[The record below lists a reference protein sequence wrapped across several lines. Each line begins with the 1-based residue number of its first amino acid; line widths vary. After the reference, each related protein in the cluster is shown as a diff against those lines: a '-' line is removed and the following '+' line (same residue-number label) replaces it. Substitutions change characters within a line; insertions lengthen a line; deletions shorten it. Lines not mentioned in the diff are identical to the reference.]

1 MKGGEFVTF
10 RKYLQLARLSNAFTA
25 PSNVISGYLI
35 VTPISELDSLNL
47 VTLILSSTFLYVS
60 GVIFNDYFDIEIDRK
75 ERPSRPLPSG
85 SIPKQRAKKIAF
97 GLMILAIILSLTVS
111 WTSFAI
117 AVFLSGII
125 IAYNYG
131 LKHNKFSNPITMGSA
146 RFLNVILGASP
157 AFNLSLQT
165 NSLQLIFVAFSVLTY
180 VFVIAV
186 FSRKEMSGMQEKR
199 QIIILFSIVYI
210 VIVLI
215 TIVTLLGFFMMWSF
229 IILVPFAI
237 IVGIIFKQTLSGGSE
252 EIRRGIKNMVIS
264 IIILD
269 SIFVSGVAGLLYGFL
284 TLLFLFPSILLSKKL
299 YVT

>member
-1 MKGGEFVTF
+1 MKGGEFVTL
-10 RKYLQLARLSNAFTA
+10 RKYLQLARLPNVFTA

-35 VTPISELDSLNL
+35 VTPISELDSINL
-47 VTLILSSTFLYVS
+47 VTLILSSTFLYAS

-85 SIPKQRAKKIAF
+85 SISKQRAKKIAF
-97 GLMILAIILSLTVS
+97 SLLILAIMLAFTVS
-111 WTSFAI
+111 WISFAI

-131 LKHNKFSNPITMGSA
+131 LKHNKFSNPLTMGSA

-165 NSLQLIFVAFSVLTY
+165 NFPQLIFAAFSVLTY
-180 VFVIAV
+180 VFIIAV

-237 IVGIIFKQTLSGGSE
+237 IVGIIFKQTLSGGSA

-269 SIFVSGVAGLLYGFL
+269 SIFVSGIAGLLYGLL